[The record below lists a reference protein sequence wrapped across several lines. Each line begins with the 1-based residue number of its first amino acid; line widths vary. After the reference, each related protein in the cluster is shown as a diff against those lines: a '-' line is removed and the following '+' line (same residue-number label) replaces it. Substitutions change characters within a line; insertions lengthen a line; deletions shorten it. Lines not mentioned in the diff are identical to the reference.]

1 MPSKLLFGMPVVLV
15 TSDAVIAMRRVL
27 SALAGRAGRLA
38 ASTTAS
44 AAEKRGAIEHS
55 GWRGPSHVL
64 AIGPRVGGVSPMLT
78 LRSRLPPVH
87 LGGCPPRSVV
97 HLVGKPSAPCGNRDD
112 CNARG
117 FDLPRRTRCVLP
129 MPASGKCRGYD
140 GTGPSMVEGAQ
151 RWRVLVAE
159 DDALF
164 ADAVDAFLRQ
174 AGFLVVVAGDGEAA
188 LQQAAGTRFD
198 ILVTDLRM
206 PRLDGATLIRRLRA
220 DRPDMPVIV
229 MSGNAPEDWEHSLQR
244 NGEGP
249 LVLLNK
255 PTRLQDVVKT
265 LNALLAAPAEG

>member
-1 MPSKLLFGMPVVLV
+1 
-15 TSDAVIAMRRVL
+15 
-27 SALAGRAGRLA
+27 
-38 ASTTAS
+38 
-44 AAEKRGAIEHS
+44 
-55 GWRGPSHVL
+55 
-64 AIGPRVGGVSPMLT
+64 
-78 LRSRLPPVH
+78 
-87 LGGCPPRSVV
+87 
-97 HLVGKPSAPCGNRDD
+97 
-112 CNARG
+112 
-117 FDLPRRTRCVLP
+117 
-129 MPASGKCRGYD
+129 
-140 GTGPSMVEGAQ
+140 MVEGAQ

-174 AGFLVVVAGDGEAA
+174 AGFLVVVAGDGAAA

-244 NGEGP
+244 DGEGP